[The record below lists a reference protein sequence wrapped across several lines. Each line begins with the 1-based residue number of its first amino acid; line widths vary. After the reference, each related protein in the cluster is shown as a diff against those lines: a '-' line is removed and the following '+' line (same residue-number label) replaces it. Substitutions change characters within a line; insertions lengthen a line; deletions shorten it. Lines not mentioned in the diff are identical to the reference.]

1 MNSINGYFKKLNI
14 TQNTKYDN
22 IMIYEIAALI
32 FITVIFFSVKTSI
45 AYAQNF
51 NIVAVGDF
59 GCKSVKE
66 NNTLNLLKSLKPEL
80 FLALGDLSYKKTGNC
95 FIEEL
100 QKNLI
105 NNTKVTIGNHD
116 DTETDDG
123 SDELKNLYIQ
133 EFTNG
138 VNKNHTPYYS
148 FDYGNIHFLSLYTN
162 GDFEKEKETIFHR
175 VNDSQYKFAVRDL
188 ENARTNNLTH
198 WMIVFFHKPIY
209 TSKSHHDSYEQ
220 FGNIY
225 HPLFDKYGIDLV
237 LQGHNHA
244 YERTF
249 PVQYNKDEASNP
261 KITSKNESLYN
272 DPSGQVY
279 ITSGA
284 AGGDKDMSKYAF
296 HNKMSFSASQV
307 SNIPGILNLE
317 INDKKMTGSFLRS
330 EDGKVLDKFQ
340 IFKR

>member
-123 SDELKNLYIQ
+123 SDEL
-133 EFTNG
+133 
-138 VNKNHTPYYS
+138 
-148 FDYGNIHFLSLYTN
+148 
-162 GDFEKEKETIFHR
+162 R
-175 VNDSQYKFAVRDL
+175 
-188 ENARTNNLTH
+188 
-198 WMIVFFHKPIY
+198 IY
-209 TSKSHHDSYEQ
+209 TFKSLLTELTRTILHIIASIMVIYIFCHCIRMVILKRRKKQSFIELTTL
-220 FGNIY
+220 NI
-225 HPLFDKYGIDLV
+225 
-237 LQGHNHA
+237 N
-244 YERTF
+244 
-249 PVQYNKDEASNP
+249 
-261 KITSKNESLYN
+261 SL
-272 DPSGQVY
+272 
-279 ITSGA
+279 
-284 AGGDKDMSKYAF
+284 
-296 HNKMSFSASQV
+296 
-307 SNIPGILNLE
+307 
-317 INDKKMTGSFLRS
+317 
-330 EDGKVLDKFQ
+330 
-340 IFKR
+340 